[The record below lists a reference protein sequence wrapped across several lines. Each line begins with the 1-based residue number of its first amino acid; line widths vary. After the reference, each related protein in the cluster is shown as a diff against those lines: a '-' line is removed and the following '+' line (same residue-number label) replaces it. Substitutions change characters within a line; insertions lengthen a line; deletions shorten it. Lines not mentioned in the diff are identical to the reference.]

1 MGVTIGID
9 LGTTNT
15 AVAVFVKGRPKVLE
29 DEKGYKVL
37 PSVVCQKSDGSYIVG
52 QAAKN
57 RILTD
62 PGSTVYAVKRLMGR
76 RYDSKQARDTARR
89 MPYKVVPGPE
99 GEAHV
104 LLGDTP
110 MSPAEVSA
118 IILKVAKQIAECA
131 VGEKVE
137 DAVITVPA
145 YFNHSQRAATMEA
158 ARLAGLRCDR
168 LLNEPTAAALA
179 YGFRK
184 DVERNIVIFDL
195 GGGTFD
201 VSVLH
206 LSNGVYEVLATSGDT
221 YLGGE
226 DFDLR
231 IVDWLADQFL
241 AEHRVDLREDATAL
255 QRLKDAAERAKCE
268 LSFSD
273 RVSVLVPRVTPTR
286 NLEMALTRQQLEGL
300 VEDLVEGSISVTR
313 EAVNMAGLQLHQMD
327 DVVLVGGQTRMPRVR
342 EAISALFG
350 RDASRSVH
358 PEEVV
363 AIGAAVHAQSLDS
376 PELSNTLLIDV
387 TPFDLGIES
396 AGGFFSTII
405 ERNTRIPFTKTRVFT
420 TASDNQERARISVR
434 QGVSRV
440 AAENERLGEFVLDN
454 LRSAARLERK
464 IDVTFRIDAN
474 GMLHTTAIDRI
485 TGDRKQLTIRNYGE
499 RAMDP
504 ALPDEADIARE
515 QELKTALGDRDL
527 PREMPAAAE
536 PGGGGFLSGLFASL
550 TGRNKPTPAVGSAPD
565 AEPSPTAF
573 EEPPPMPEVPEL
585 APAPRPVQ
593 RKSAIQMPE
602 LDDLE
607 PLEDFEAMPEDIP
620 PDLPEDELFAGP
632 ARISPGLGEDETEV
646 FAPALDLEPL
656 DLPDDAFDAF
666 QDDLSVP
673 SKLDHQDLV
682 PIDIDESELRPALLE
697 EDLFYPDDAFD
708 EPEPEP
714 EPPPPPP
721 PPTADR
727 SARKPARLKISYRTA
742 SAFVREY
749 RENLDRGSTFI
760 KAEKPLKE
768 QRDVVFEISVPG
780 VRQPVAL
787 SGVVTWSSRKRALA
801 EGQQKG
807 MEVEYRLTSAERER
821 AYELLD
827 ELESQA
833 AG

>member
-1 MGVTIGID
+1 VGVTIGID

-15 AVAVFVKGRPKVLE
+15 AIAVFVKGRPKVLE

-37 PSVVCQKSDGSYIVG
+37 PSVVCQKRDGSYIVG

-62 PGSTVYAVKRLMGR
+62 PGATVYAVKRLIGR
-76 RYDSKQARDTARR
+76 RHDSKQARDTARR
-89 MPYKVVPGPE
+89 MPYKVVAGPD

-118 IILKVAKQIAECA
+118 IILKVAKQIAERA
-131 VGEKVE
+131 LGEKVD

-145 YFNHSQRAATMEA
+145 YFNHSQRASTMEA

-184 DVERNIVIFDL
+184 DVERNVVIYDL

-241 AEHRVDLREDATAL
+241 AENRVDLREDATAL

-268 LSFSD
+268 LSFTDS
-273 RVSVLVPRVTPTR
+273 VTVLVPRITPTR
-286 NLEMALTRQQLEGL
+286 NLEIQLTRQQLEGL

-313 EAVNMAGLQLHQMD
+313 EAVSMAGLQLHQMD

-350 RDASRSVH
+350 REPSRSVH

-363 AIGAAVHAQSLDS
+363 AIGAAVHAQTLDS

-387 TPFDLGIES
+387 TPFDLGIDS

-504 ALPDEADIARE
+504 SLPDEEAVQRE
-515 QELKTALGDRDL
+515 QELQTALGDRDA
-527 PREMPAAAE
+527 PRAIDSAAE
-536 PGGGGFLSGLFASL
+536 AGGGGFLSGLFASL
-550 TGRNKPTPAVGSAPD
+550 TGRGKKDAPAPVAVDEGAPV
-565 AEPSPTAF
+565 EPLD
-573 EEPPPMPEVPEL
+573 EPPPIPEVPEL
-585 APAPRPVQ
+585 APAPPRAPAA
-593 RKSAIQMPE
+593 KSAIEMPTLAEDE
-602 LDDLE
+602 LQQLG
-607 PLEDFEAMPEDIP
+607 AMPEDIP
-620 PDLPEDELFAGP
+620 PDLPEDELYDGP
-632 ARISPGLGEDETEV
+632 ARVGALVDDSTEMFALPDE
-646 FAPALDLEPL
+646 PEPL
-656 DLPDDAFDAF
+656 DLPEDAFDAF
-666 QDDLSVP
+666 EDDLSIP
-673 SKLDHQDLV
+673 SALGDDDLAPV
-682 PIDIDESELRPALLE
+682 PIDEDELRPALLE
-697 EDLFYPDDAFD
+697 EDLFYPDDMFS

-721 PPTADR
+721 PPPSRA
-727 SARKPARLKISYRTA
+727 SRKPARLKISYRTA

-768 QRDVVFEISVPG
+768 QRDVVFEIGVPN
-780 VRQPVAL
+780 VREPVRL

-807 MEVEYRLTSAERER
+807 MEIEYRLTSSERER

-827 ELESQA
+827 QLESQA